1 MRLAQ
6 IPGMPAMPSADP
18 AAAAG
23 EGAPAGPAFKI
34 IYSPLDSLTK
44 ILADLDFKTF
54 LENNFGTDSDELAHK
69 IWVMYGG
76 SEDEL
81 EPGKKGERK
90 DSPSSDDVTQQTQAQ
105 EEEYNRTRKSRWER
119 LPEGVSIEEI
129 TDPQTIASTI
139 TSGFAMLAKMNSKPA
154 QANSIANLI
163 RIAEIAESNK
173 NFTFAD
179 RIDSYL
185 KCLLI

>member
-6 IPGMPAMPSADP
+6 FPGMPAMPMAEP
-18 AAAAG
+18 AAAGG
-23 EGAPAGPAFKI
+23 EGAPSGPAFKI
-34 IYSPLDSLTK
+34 IYSPLDSLGK

-81 EPGKKGERK
+81 DPGKKGERK
-90 DSPSSDDVTQQTQAQ
+90 DSPSSNDVTQQSQAQ
-105 EEEYNRTRKSRWER
+105 EEEYNRTRKSRWKR

-129 TDPQTIASTI
+129 TDPQTIAIAI
-139 TSGFAMLAKMNSKPA
+139 TNGFATLTKMNSKPA
-154 QANSIANLI
+154 QAGSTINLI
-163 RIAEIAESNK
+163 RIAEVAELNK
-173 NFTFAD
+173 DFRFAD
-179 RIDSYL
+179 KIDNYL

>member
-6 IPGMPAMPSADP
+6 IPGMPAMPTADP
-18 AAAAG
+18 AAAG
-23 EGAPAGPAFKI
+23 GPTEPAFKI
-34 IYSPLDSLTK
+34 IYSPLDSLGK
-44 ILADLDFKTF
+44 ILADLDLKTF
-54 LENNFGTDSDELAHK
+54 LENNFGTDSDVLAHK

-90 DSPSSDDVTQQTQAQ
+90 DSPSSDDVTQQSEAQ

-119 LPEGVSIEEI
+119 LPEGVSIDEI

-139 TSGFAMLAKMNSKPA
+139 TSGFAMLAKTNSKPA
-154 QANSIANLI
+154 QANSVEGLI
-163 RIAEIAESNK
+163 RTADLAESNK
-173 NFTFAD
+173 DFRFAD
-179 RIDSYL
+179 KIDYYL
-185 KCLLI
+185 RCLLI